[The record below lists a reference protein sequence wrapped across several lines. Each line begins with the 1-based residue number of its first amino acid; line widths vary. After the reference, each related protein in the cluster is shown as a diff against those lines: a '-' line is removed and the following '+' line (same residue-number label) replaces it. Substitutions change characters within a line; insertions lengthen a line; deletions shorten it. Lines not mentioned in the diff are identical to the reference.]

1 MLSKLEGKK
10 VIYLFT
16 PGPIGGAEKIV
27 LFGVKALIEEK
38 IEVEIWIIKEERVP
52 HIAEAFIKLLN
63 AEGIKPKVFSTHQIY
78 DRGLL
83 KGLKAS
89 FSETRPYIIHAH
101 GFKAAFYAHFSS
113 PQSAKLVV
121 THHGKTGHT
130 LKVKIYEFIEDQIMK
145 RSDAVIA
152 VSQDMKRVLS
162 KSGINKNKIMV
173 VENFMTTK
181 ILPKKSTDT
190 MPLKLLF
197 VGRLSPEKGCS
208 VLIDAM
214 KLVKKD
220 DFCLTILG
228 EGMERENLQQKV
240 KDLELSGA
248 ITFTGFKQN
257 VNEYLSV
264 CDAVVMPSFREG
276 QPLTLIEACCMGLPV
291 VASNVGGI
299 PELVMENQ
307 NGHFC
312 APGNP
317 QDLSQALIKL
327 LSNIKALRSSAE
339 ALSPGYIER
348 FSSRAWAKNTISI
361 YETVLSQL

>member
-1 MLSKLEGKK
+1 MPKLKGKK
-10 VIYLFT
+10 VIFLFT

-27 LFGVKALIEEK
+27 LYGVKSLIEAK
-38 IEVEIWIIKEERVP
+38 IDVEIWVIKEERVP
-52 HIAEAFIKLLN
+52 HIAEAFIKLLS
-63 AEGIKPKVFSTHQIY
+63 AEGIKPTIFSSHQIY

-83 KGLKAS
+83 KQLKTS
-89 FSETRPYIIHAH
+89 FSEKRPDIIHAH
-101 GFKAAFYAHFSS
+101 GFKAAFYAHFTT
-113 PQSAKLVV
+113 PKAAKLVI

-152 VSQDMKRVLS
+152 VSQDMKNVLS
-162 KSGINKNKIMV
+162 VSGIDKNKIMV

-181 ILPKKSTDT
+181 VLTKKPTDT

-214 KLVKKD
+214 KLVQKD

-228 EGMERENLQQKV
+228 DGLEREMLQKKV

-248 ITFTGFKQN
+248 ITFAGFKQN
-257 VNEYLSV
+257 VNDYLSI
-264 CDAVVMPSFREG
+264 CDAIVMPSFREG
-276 QPLTLIEACCMGLPV
+276 QPLSLIEACCMGVPV
-291 VASNVGGI
+291 IASNVGGI

-307 NGHFC
+307 NGHLC

-327 LSNIKALRSSAE
+327 LSNIKGLSTAAE
-339 ALSPGYIER
+339 ALSSSYVER
-348 FSSRAWAKNTISI
+348 FSSQTWAKKTISI
-361 YETVLSQL
+361 YESVLSHL